1 MSIRKVKDAKDLA
14 TNELIYFKGHAK
26 ATYMSDGDTVENAI
40 KNLEAGGNVDLS
52 GYATNDYVNSK
63 LEDKVNTS
71 SLATVATSG
80 SYNDLSNKPTIP
92 TEVTESTVSGWGF
105 VKSAG
110 TYSKPSTG
118 IPKTDL
124 ESAIQTSLDKADTA
138 LQEHQDISHLAT
150 KDEVA
155 DLTNEMI
162 ANEEVHA
169 AAYND
174 LDSRLKDIG
183 SLISGVAVTKEE
195 FQEGIQNITNE
206 IIANE
211 EVHAAALNDLNE
223 RINAINENV
232 SSGGDGSSSESGAYS
247 EVNHGTSDTTF
258 TLTPNTF
265 HVWEEVS
272 ALTLTLGSETA
283 SVANEFL
290 FQFTSGATPTSLTLP
305 DNIKWANDSAPT
317 IAENKIYQI
326 SILNKIACVM
336 EVSYVNTII
345 FYVNGAEFYAESG
358 MTWAEWCLSKYNTK
372 QFMNYGSHIF
382 ATYPIS
388 GYIYV
393 SPSSQINPNA
403 NYSIEQGSGGA

>member
-124 ESAIQTSLDKADTA
+124 ESVIQTSLDKADTA

-150 KDEVA
+150 KEVVTS
-155 DLTNEMI
+155 LSNEVV
-162 ANEEVHA
+162 ANEEV
-169 AAYND
+169 
-174 LDSRLKDIG
+174 
-183 SLISGVAVTKEE
+183 T
-195 FQEGIQNITNE
+195 
-206 IIANE
+206 
-211 EVHAAALNDLNE
+211 AAALRELNG
-223 RINAINENV
+223 RINAISENV
-232 SSGGDGSSSESGAYS
+232 SGETATKVELQSAVES
-247 EVNHGTSDTTF
+247 
-258 TLTPNTF
+258 LTNTILEN
-265 HVWEEVS
+265 EEVTAA
-272 ALTLTLGSETA
+272 ALRELNARLESINRQLT
-283 SVANEFL
+283 
-290 FQFTSGATPTSLTLP
+290 
-305 DNIKWANDSAPT
+305 
-317 IAENKIYQI
+317 
-326 SILNKIACVM
+326 SI
-336 EVSYVNTII
+336 
-345 FYVNGAEFYAESG
+345 
-358 MTWAEWCLSKYNTK
+358 
-372 QFMNYGSHIF
+372 MN
-382 ATYPIS
+382 
-388 GYIYV
+388 
-393 SPSSQINPNA
+393 N
-403 NYSIEQGSGGA
+403 